1 MPFVPRSLN
10 PPLVSVM
17 YHILIVEDEV
27 RLAAFIEK
35 GLRKQGFS
43 TRVAVDGQ
51 QAVDFASTHD
61 FSVLLLD
68 LGLPIKDG
76 WSVLR
81 ELRQQ
86 GRKMPIIVITALNS
100 DNRQTALAAGAN
112 DYLTKPFRFNDLLE
126 KIKQQMA
133 S

>member
-1 MPFVPRSLN
+1 MC
-10 PPLVSVM
+10 
-17 YHILIVEDEV
+17 HILIVEDEV

-61 FSVLLLD
+61 FSLLLLD

-86 GRKMPIIVITALNS
+86 GRKMPIIVITALNA

-126 KIKQQMA
+126 KIQQQMA

>member
-1 MPFVPRSLN
+1 
-10 PPLVSVM
+10 M